1 MDDLRNASEE
11 EQNIL
16 RHRWIWELIQN
27 ASDCMGENEV
37 IVYIE
42 HGENQLTFS
51 HNGVPFA
58 FSNLID
64 LITQISSKRGSDE
77 KIRKFGTGFIATHL
91 ISEIVTIQGIY
102 HQDDDSNEYK
112 KLDFEI
118 DRSGKT
124 EEVVKE
130 SVKSSLQFMIDFY
143 PELYPTRK
151 HCLNH
156 LFCSIGNGY
165 GWWKGELVN

>member
-1 MDDLRNASEE
+1 MTRMDDLRNASEE

-64 LITQISSKRGSDE
+64 LITQISEYS
-77 KIRKFGTGFIATHL
+77 RKV
-91 ISEIVTIQGIY
+91 S
-102 HQDDDSNEYK
+102 
-112 KLDFEI
+112 
-118 DRSGKT
+118 RWSGKWRVLR
-124 EEVVKE
+124 EESE
-130 SVKSSLQFMIDFY
+130 NRITMA
-143 PELYPTRK
+143 TA
-151 HCLNH
+151 CLT
-156 LFCSIGNGY
+156 L
-165 GWWKGELVN
+165 